1 MEYSKIS
8 SNEVSIAKM
17 QREAYAELRKVARE
31 QGAKFEASLHWTTYN
46 GKEYLVRK
54 KGANN
59 KVIGTRVPLMEDLY
73 AKYNEE
79 KAEVLQKIAKLR
91 DEISVGRDKINRST
105 INLVPLDSARILRK
119 LEEEGTLGTLFVVS
133 GLQCI
138 YAYESQAN
146 VRFKQNLKD
155 KDVYNITKATEKNLV
170 LLGTAGD
177 ERKLFDAILAIDP
190 TYKIIGNK
198 GRYRA
203 TNANGFSVDLV
214 CSASDSKQNWMLS
227 VPRVESIA
235 FCESGL
241 PVPFVSLAP
250 HVYALYKFWQSKN
263 HQDKQQAVKAEI
275 DSKQAYAITDMVKHE
290 LGRCITE
297 EDFSAVPDCVSAY
310 KEQLVEET
318 KQAFSTE
325 TFDL

>member
-1 MEYSKIS
+1 
-8 SNEVSIAKM
+8 
-17 QREAYAELRKVARE
+17 
-31 QGAKFEASLHWTTYN
+31 
-46 GKEYLVRK
+46 
-54 KGANN
+54 
-59 KVIGTRVPLMEDLY
+59 MEDFY
-73 AKYNEE
+73 KKYNDE
-79 KAEVLQKIAKLR
+79 KTEVLQKIAALK
-91 DEISVGRDKINRST
+91 EKISLGRDQINRST
-105 INLVPLDSARILRK
+105 MNLVPLDSARVLRK
-119 LEEEGTLGTLFVVS
+119 LEGDGTLGSVFIVS

-170 LLGTAGD
+170 LLGSAGD
-177 ERKLFDAILAIDP
+177 EDKLFDAIKQIDP
-190 TYKIIGNK
+190 SYKIMGGK

-203 TNANGFSVDLV
+203 TNSNGFSVDLV
-214 CSASDSKQNWMLS
+214 CSASDCKQNWMMS
-227 VPRVESIA
+227 VPRVESVA

-263 HQDKQQAVKAEI
+263 HKDKQQDIKAEI

-290 LGRCITE
+290 LGRCITQ
-297 EDFSAVPDCVSAY
+297 EDFSAMPECVSAY
-310 KEQLVEET
+310 KDQLAEET
-318 KQAFSTE
+318 EKAYSLE